1 MNTPSTPPSDHVPFV
16 VPSPYSFHRRN
27 RRETSPR
34 QRTGRPTSSPPPRT
48 RAASVPN
55 DGSPKSSSAR
65 TITGPRTT
73 IPSLSI
79 MTVKKPVKAVSN
91 PRARVLTV
99 ISSNAP
105 TKQTARPVQE
115 KEKALM
121 PKVQAITVAKKG
133 TVKKVAADKIPSTT
147 PYRAKGETLKLS
159 DSKRIEV
166 RDVVKKS
173 TERNGPKHPVNNTP
187 KTGTLPRSA
196 TATSKGPLA
205 TIARKVHL
213 VTKDTPNTPR
223 AKPNNELR
231 KAAVPRNKP
240 SNASSSSK
248 GNSKIV
254 TVEKKV
260 NQSPKFVEVATS
272 PDICPPTVEPINT
285 FKQDTAR
292 LTTDSEVPDGPCDE
306 VNTPKRTAHLTVEVE
321 IENEPQENIINSA
334 NLTNNEDNAKPTG
347 PCGKE
352 TEKNMTYIERKEE
365 NSNID
370 SMVSGFEYRDSEEGD
385 KARGNVNVNGVQARI
400 EALFSRTLQ
409 PYSNDNTKKRS
420 AWVRKFN
427 LPEILDSDRASKDA
441 RTQREVEALRA
452 LKRVEVGSVRIVKS
466 KVFGGDGPANVACED
481 EKTERKSLIAIG
493 ILEKRRL
500 SAGTV

>member
-27 RRETSPR
+27 RPETSPR

-205 TIARKVHL
+205 TTARKVHL

-240 SNASSSSK
+240 SDASSSSK
-248 GNSKIV
+248 GNSKIEA
-254 TVEKKV
+254 VEKV
-260 NQSPKFVEVATS
+260 NQSSKFVEVATS
-272 PDICPPTVEPINT
+272 SDIPPPTVELINT
-285 FKQDTAR
+285 FEQDTG
-292 LTTDSEVPDGPCDE
+292 SEVPAGPCNE
-306 VNTPKRTAHLTVEVE
+306 VNKPTERTAYVEVE
-321 IENEPQENIINSA
+321 IENEPQGNKLPSPIIDY
-334 NLTNNEDNAKPTG
+334 T
-347 PCGKE
+347 
-352 TEKNMTYIERKEE
+352 
-365 NSNID
+365 
-370 SMVSGFEYRDSEEGD
+370 
-385 KARGNVNVNGVQARI
+385 
-400 EALFSRTLQ
+400 
-409 PYSNDNTKKRS
+409 
-420 AWVRKFN
+420 
-427 LPEILDSDRASKDA
+427 
-441 RTQREVEALRA
+441 
-452 LKRVEVGSVRIVKS
+452 
-466 KVFGGDGPANVACED
+466 
-481 EKTERKSLIAIG
+481 
-493 ILEKRRL
+493 
-500 SAGTV
+500 